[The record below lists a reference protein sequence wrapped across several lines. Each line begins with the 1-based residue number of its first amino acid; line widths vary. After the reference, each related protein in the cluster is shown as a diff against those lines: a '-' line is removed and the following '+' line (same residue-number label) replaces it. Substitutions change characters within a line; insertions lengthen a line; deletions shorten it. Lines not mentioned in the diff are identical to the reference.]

1 MGAWEGIDRFEAL
14 QDHIASEWIRKAAR
28 LEGDTGSWT
37 RRRDMP
43 LADILRCTLWKKGL
57 TATMEL
63 RQYFQAA
70 GNMEQTVSKQDYLKQ
85 RQKLNPEVF
94 RLLNRKYLQNFYE
107 GREVKTW
114 YGMVVLAIDGSRVE
128 IPNSA
133 ENRREYGESENR
145 YGKAVARANFS
156 GLYDLYNR
164 FFLDIGLHH
173 FRSSEIEEA
182 RAHIPELRK
191 IVGKLPTLIIF
202 DRNYVSLEF
211 MNYLEKRGIKYLIRL
226 HSGDYKTEVAGMSR
240 ADEEVELAHNK
251 IRLEHLRRTM
261 PEREQELAKEGSTP
275 ARILKVTLD
284 NGEKGA
290 LITNL
295 TGQGARE
302 IKRLYRKR
310 WLIEQKYHTLKNK
323 LKFESVTG
331 RASIYVE
338 QDFRAQVLVFNMVQ
352 DLITLAERRL
362 KQRSRKQG
370 YWYEMRI
377 NENIAIGLYKEQFIR
392 LILEEDTERKNE
404 LFLRLKEAM
413 MKNIVPVRILPG
425 RKRRWKYFN
434 KYKCNQKPSFGRGR
448 FFV

>member
-1 MGAWEGIDRFEAL
+1 MGKREGIERFEAL
-14 QDHIASEWIRKAAR
+14 QNYIVSEWIKEAAR
-28 LEGDTGSWT
+28 LPGVKGSWM
-37 RRRDMP
+37 RNRDMP
-43 LADILRCTLWKKGL
+43 LADILRCTLCKKGL

-70 GNMEQTVSKQDYLKQ
+70 GKMRQMVSKQDYLRQ

-107 GREVKTW
+107 GKEVKKW
-114 YGMVVLAIDGSRVE
+114 HGMVVLAIDGSRVE

-133 ENRREYGESENR
+133 ENRREYGGSENK

-156 GLYDLYNR
+156 ALYDLYNR

-173 FRSSEIEEA
+173 FKSSEIEEA
-182 RAHIPELRK
+182 REHIGELK
-191 IVGKLPTLIIF
+191 KVVGKHPALIIF

-211 MNYLEKRGIKYLIRL
+211 MNYLEKVGIKYLIRL
-226 HSGDYKTEVAGMSR
+226 HSGNYKTEVAGMSG

-261 PEREQELAKEGSTP
+261 PEREQELAKEDSTP
-275 ARILKVTLD
+275 ARILKMTLD

-295 TGQGARE
+295 RGYGAGE

-323 LKFESVTG
+323 MKFESVTG

-338 QDFRAQVLVFNMVQ
+338 QDVRAQVLVFNMVQ
-352 DLITLAERRL
+352 DLITMAERRL
-362 KQRSRKQG
+362 KERSRKRG
-370 YWYEMRI
+370 YRYETRI

-392 LILEEDTERKNE
+392 LILEEDTDRKNDM
-404 LFLRLKEAM
+404 FLRLKEAM
-413 MKNIVPVRILPG
+413 MKNIVPVRTLPG
-425 RKRRWKYFN
+425 RKRRWQYFN
-434 KYKCNQKPSFGRGR
+434 KYKCNQKPSF
-448 FFV
+448 

>member
-1 MGAWEGIDRFEAL
+1 MGKREGIRRFEAL
-14 QDHIASEWIRKAAR
+14 QKYIISEWIREAAR
-28 LEGDTGSWT
+28 LPGIKGSWT
-37 RRRDMP
+37 RNRDMP
-43 LADILRCTLWKKGL
+43 LADILRCTLCKKGL

-70 GNMEQTVSKQDYLKQ
+70 GKMRETVSKQDYLRQ

-94 RLLNRKYLQNFYE
+94 KLLNRKYLQDFY
-107 GREVKTW
+107 GGTEVRKW
-114 YGMVVLAIDGSRVE
+114 HGMVVMAIDGSRVE

-133 ENRREYGESENR
+133 ENRREYGESVNQ

-156 GLYDLYNR
+156 GLYDIYNR

-173 FRSSEIEEA
+173 FKSSEIEEA
-182 RAHIPELRK
+182 REHIAELKK
-191 IVGKLPTLIIF
+191 IIGKQPALIIF

-211 MNYLEKRGIKYLIRL
+211 MNYLEKTGIKYLIRL
-226 HSGDYKTEVAGMSR
+226 HSGNYKTEVAGMKT
-240 ADEEVELAHNK
+240 ADEEIELAHNK

-261 PEREQELAKEGSTP
+261 PEREKELAKEGSTP
-275 ARILKVTLD
+275 ARILKMTLD

-295 TGQGARE
+295 SEYGAGE

-323 LKFESVTG
+323 MKFESVTG

-352 DLITLAERRL
+352 DLITGAERRL
-362 KQRSRKQG
+362 KARSRKQG
-370 YWYEMRI
+370 YRYEMRI
-377 NENIAIGLYKEQFIR
+377 NENIALGLYKEQFIR
-392 LILEEDTERKNE
+392 LILEEDMDRKNDM
-404 LFLRLKEAM
+404 FLRLKEAM
-413 MKNIVPVRILPG
+413 IKNIVPVRILPG
-425 RKRRWKYFN
+425 RKRRWQYFN
-434 KYKCNQKPSFGRGR
+434 KYKCNQKPSF
-448 FFV
+448 